1 MEEGTLFQI
10 LQQWKKKERAMEKRH
25 RQEGCIMQKRVE
37 EASTQW
43 HDALNTYVK
52 KRVGEFNVANG
63 VDLSVKTDT
72 LYFTRMYA
80 EFDLDDVPV
89 DHYLSFIV
97 DQILCLYHEHQPKD
111 LPSARLLAHVTS
123 ADLLYVFIAVQTN
136 EPPPPTD
143 QHEYYISIHDVEREH
158 RLLIQQDPGTPFI
171 PILKRVLRNPR
182 HPAHALILDGLYFVF
197 QQFPRRLHEAS
208 NNRPNLWA
216 DKTEEPNP
224 LWLESHAHF
233 KNAVWFEDLK
243 TLFATTHFI
252 AMQYDYTDDYRNTQ
266 SPTVRYTDDLDN
278 VYSIWIG
285 KRETRNHSCFVDQQ
299 K

>member
-1 MEEGTLFQI
+1 MEEGTLFQN
-10 LQQWKKKERAMEKRH
+10 LQQWKKKERVMEKRH

-43 HDALNTYVK
+43 HDTLSAYVK
-52 KRVGEFNVANG
+52 KRVEAFNGTKG

-89 DHYLSFIV
+89 DQTLSFIFE
-97 DQILCLYHEHQPKD
+97 QILRLYHEHQPKD
-111 LPSARLLAHVTS
+111 LPSARLLVHVTN

-143 QHEYYISIHDVEREH
+143 QHDYYISIHDVEREH

-182 HPAHALILDGLYFVF
+182 HPAHTMILDGLYFVF
-197 QQFPRRLHEAS
+197 QHVPRRLHEAS
-208 NNRPNLWA
+208 DVRHGLWS

-224 LWLESHAHF
+224 LWLKSHDPL
-233 KNAVWFEDLK
+233 KNNVWIEDLK
-243 TLFATTHFI
+243 MLFTTTHFI
-252 AMQYDYTDDYRNTQ
+252 AMQYDYTDDYRNTM
-266 SPTVRYTDDLDN
+266 SPTMRYTDDLGN

-285 KRETRNHSCFVDQQ
+285 KRHTVHHSCVVDQ
-299 K
+299 